1 MATTNRS
8 TPHDTVDGIPDAAAR
23 RLIDGMAE
31 KSAEASQRL
40 ADAAGN
46 AGVIVGDAVGDAD
59 RMLRASSDQTLGI
72 IGSLSLGFVG
82 GLLVS
87 GASRLLIGAALAP
100 ALLVAAAA
108 WDRLAR
114 GTGSSQTRT
123 RTARPG

>member
-1 MATTNRS
+1 
-8 TPHDTVDGIPDAAAR
+8 
-23 RLIDGMAE
+23 MAE